1 MMTHLLDEMTIQRF
15 GEHLKGRDIRLLRP
29 FSKGT
34 TSLIFLGEWKGE
46 KVIIKLEREDT
57 PRHNLRR
64 EFEILVFLKDRDV
77 APEPLVHGVF
87 EGREYLVRRF
97 VPGEP
102 ILYADV
108 KREHILEI
116 ARKTHALDR
125 IGLDHGQI
133 QGGKHIIIGEGV
145 YIIDFEKAGF
155 RKPKNLTS
163 AMAMLFL
170 NDNTIS
176 KRLVS
181 KFALGEAFRERLRA
195 ALREYKRNGSE
206 ESLFRLL
213 SEI

>member
-1 MMTHLLDEMTIQRF
+1 MMAHLLDEITLQRF
-15 GEHLKGRDIRLLRP
+15 EEHLKKRDIRLLRP

-46 KVIIKLEREDT
+46 KVIIKLERADT

-64 EFEILVFLKDRDV
+64 EFEILMFLRGRDI
-77 APEPLVHGVF
+77 APEPVAHGTF
-87 EGREYLVRRF
+87 EEREYLVRRF

-108 KREHILEI
+108 EREHILEI
-116 ARKTHALDR
+116 ARKTLALDR
-125 IGLDHGQI
+125 LNLDHGQI
-133 QGGKHIIIGEGV
+133 QGGKHILIGEGV

-176 KRLVS
+176 KRLAS
-181 KFALGEAFRERLRA
+181 KFGLGEDFRERLRGT
-195 ALREYKRNGSE
+195 LGEYKRKGNEKNLS
-206 ESLFRLL
+206 RLL